1 MITGTIFPGKYIQGC
16 GAVRTVAAE
25 TARFGK
31 KGFFLC
37 ARSAFENILPGLRAQ
52 AGNKFAVAA
61 EKFGGES
68 TVAEMERISALAR
81 AAGAD
86 FIAGIGGGKTLDTAK
101 AAADK
106 LSLPVVIIPTIAST
120 DAPCSAVSVFYTPEG
135 IFDHYI
141 KTRRN
146 PDLVIVDTEI
156 ISRAPVR
163 FLVSGMGDA
172 LSTWFEADA
181 CKRKYAPNLTGFCG
195 SMTAYALAQL
205 CYNTLIEQGL
215 LAKTACQAKTVTPA
229 LENIVEANTLLS
241 GLGFESGG
249 LAAAHSIHNG
259 LTALPQTREYYHGE
273 KVAFGTLTSLF
284 LGDTPAELIDEVFS
298 FCEDVG
304 LPTTFAGLG
313 IAGASDGDLKKI
325 AEKTCEPGADI
336 FHEPGPV
343 TAEAVFYALKA
354 ANAEGMRRAGLS

>member
-16 GAVRTVAAE
+16 GAIRTVGAE
-25 TARFGK
+25 TAKFGK

-37 ARSAFENILPGLRAQ
+37 ARSAFKNILPALRAQ
-52 AGNKFAVAA
+52 AENKFAITA

-68 TVAEMERISALAR
+68 TVAEMERVCALVR
-81 AAGAD
+81 ASGAD

-135 IFDHYI
+135 LFDHYI

-156 ISRAPVR
+156 IARAPVR

-172 LSTWFEADA
+172 LSTWFEAEA

-205 CYNTLIEQGL
+205 CYDTLLEQGL
-215 LAKTACQAKTVTPA
+215 LAKTACRAQAVTPA

-259 LTALPQTREYYHGE
+259 LTALPQTRKFYHGE

-284 LGDTPAELIDEVFS
+284 LSDTSAELMDEVFS

-304 LPTTFAGLG
+304 LPTTLAELGLAGV
-313 IAGASDGDLKKI
+313 SDEELKKV
-325 AEKTCEPGADI
+325 AAKTCEPGSDI
-336 FHEPGPV
+336 FHEPAPV

-354 ANAEGMRRAGLS
+354 ANAEGMRRKEL